1 MNNQNGMMK
10 RIAKLGLIL
19 MLGSTISACSSS
31 MRWKEEVLQHDGSKL
46 IVERMYNLG
55 GYRGLESHERTEL
68 DETITFNLLDSNKR
82 VTWKTDFRDSE
93 PEPNSLN
100 LLLVDVVKGVPYI
113 ATYPAGCI
121 AYNKWQRPNPPY
133 VFFKYADNNW
143 KQISLA
149 EFPVELNKI
158 NVMIGGPQRHDPKS
172 FYTVNAVDSENARV
186 RQPEYK
192 TILREPVK
200 GATEDCP
207 EMIRIGNGGWDGI
220 GWFRDQPSK
229 EACLKY
235 CVREEVSA
243 QNCPCNRFF
252 KGAK

>member
-1 MNNQNGMMK
+1 MRTAHTTLK
-10 RIAKLGLIL
+10 KIAKLGLFL
-19 MLGSTISACSSS
+19 LLGSAISACSST
-31 MRWKEEVLQHDGSKL
+31 MRWTEEVKLHDGRIL

-68 DETITFNLLDSNKR
+68 DETITFSVPDSNKQI
-82 VTWKTDFRDSE
+82 TWKTDFRDSQ

-100 LLLVDVVKGVPYI
+100 LLQIEVVKGVPYI

-133 VFFKYADNNW
+133 VFFKYVDNNW

-158 NVMIGGPQRHDPKS
+158 NVMIGGPQRHDPKPYYS
-172 FYTVNAVDSENARV
+172 VGAVDSGNTRI
-186 RQPEYK
+186 RTPEYR

-200 GATEDCP
+200 GADGVTSCP
-207 EMIRIGNGGWDGI
+207 DFNSQRYRSPKAPLPMSPLFE
-220 GWFRDQPSK
+220 K
-229 EACLKY
+229 
-235 CVREEVSA
+235 
-243 QNCPCNRFF
+243 
-252 KGAK
+252 